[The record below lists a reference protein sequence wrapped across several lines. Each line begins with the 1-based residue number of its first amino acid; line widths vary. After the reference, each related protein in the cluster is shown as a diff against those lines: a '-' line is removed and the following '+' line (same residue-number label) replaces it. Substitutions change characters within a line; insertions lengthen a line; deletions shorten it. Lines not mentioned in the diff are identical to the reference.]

1 MVLTNIKISA
11 YLLFLKRNYKVRNDI
26 KKLTLVLAVA
36 SSLVACNNGND
47 SDPSNDGQMNQIQA
61 GARNTNAVLASS
73 TANSVDQLV
82 SNDVAGSSNK
92 CLSGSLVQTVL
103 KGKLTSTLKVKNGC
117 SEKQDLSSYKL
128 AFVSEDEA
136 GSNVILDVLASVK
149 ASNVQYN
156 LNFALNADTQF
167 TEEQIK
173 INEKKCNSGEKQ
185 FCAEELQKAAELC
198 KSDGGKSG
206 KDAACSLANNPLVG
220 TFSGKKNGSSAVIEA
235 NQTIE
240 FSGVTKFG
248 DEHEYN
254 LNLANATFGYYS
266 IVDQIPAFGLQV
278 SNPISINYG
287 NDSLVNTP
295 TAAFG
300 LKTVVITNATSNKI
314 YSLFFPSKFP
324 LDIKY
329 DTSRTTCKLD
339 GTQELEVKQSCNL
352 TFKYAPQIEGVMS
365 ELPIS
370 ITGVTNLDGVEDKI
384 TSSLTNIPFSS
395 RITSQKFAGIKQSN
409 VSLINIA
416 INNPKSVTYGN
427 DSIGNVPAGSSG
439 LKSLV
444 VTNTADFKIYAVTFP
459 LLPDGF
465 SYDSRTTC
473 KTEMGNKSM
482 LRMGQSCTLVIRY
495 SPTVKGVTG
504 VLPISITAVNDH
516 YDVIANKVIDVAY
529 SSRK

>member
-1 MVLTNIKISA
+1 M
-11 YLLFLKRNYKVRNDI
+11 RNDI

-36 SSLVACNNGND
+36 GGLVACNNGND

-61 GARNTNAVLASS
+61 GVSTTNAVLASS
-73 TANSVDQLV
+73 KATSIDQLV
-82 SNDVAGSSNK
+82 LNGVAGSSNK

-103 KGKLTSTLKVKNGC
+103 KGKLTSTLKVKNDC

-128 AFVSEDEA
+128 AFLSEDEA
-136 GSNVILDVLASVK
+136 GSNVILDALTSVK

-156 LNFALNADTQF
+156 LNFAMNADTQL

-173 INEKKCNSGEKQ
+173 VNEKKCSSGERS
-185 FCAEELQKAAELC
+185 FCAEELQKNAELC
-198 KSDGGKSG
+198 KSGQGKSG
-206 KDAACSLANNPLVG
+206 KDEACSLAHNPLVG
-220 TFSGKKNGSSAVIEA
+220 SFSGKKSGSSAMIEA

-240 FSGVTKFG
+240 FSGVTKFS

-254 LNLANATFGYYS
+254 FNLANATFGYYS
-266 IVDQIPAFGLQV
+266 IVDQIQSFGLQV
-278 SNPISINYG
+278 SNPISVNYG

-295 TAAFG
+295 TASFG
-300 LKTVVITNATSNKI
+300 LKAVVITNATGNKI
-314 YSLFFPSKFP
+314 YSLVFPSKLP
-324 LDIKY
+324 IDIKY

-339 GTQELEVKQSCNL
+339 GTQELGVKQSCNL

-365 ELPIS
+365 ELPII
-370 ITGVTNLDGVEDKI
+370 ITGVTNLDGIEDKI
-384 TSSLTNIPFSS
+384 TSSLRNIPFSS

-416 INNPKSVTYGN
+416 IDSPKSVTYGN
-427 DSIGNVPAGSSG
+427 DSIGNIPAGSSG

-444 VTNTADFKIYAVTFP
+444 VTNTADFNIYAVTFP

-482 LRMGQSCTLVIRY
+482 LTVGQSCTLVIRY
-495 SPTVKGVTG
+495 SPMVKGVTG
-504 VLPISITAVNDH
+504 VLPISITAVNDN